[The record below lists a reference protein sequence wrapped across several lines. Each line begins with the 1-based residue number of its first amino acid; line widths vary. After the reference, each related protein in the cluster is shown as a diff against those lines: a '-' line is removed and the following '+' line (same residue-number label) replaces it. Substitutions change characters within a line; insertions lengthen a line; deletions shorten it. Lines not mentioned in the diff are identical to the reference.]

1 MLPILW
7 ARKTLA
13 VDDRL
18 VEQARKIAESQGKSL
33 NQVIR
38 EYLEELTSPSTAA
51 GEMEELRRL
60 SLEGQGRSGGWKFDR
75 QEIHERT

>member
-1 MLPILW
+1 MNL
-7 ARKTLA
+7 TLA
-13 VDDRL
+13 VDERL

-33 NQVIR
+33 NQIIR
-38 EYLEELTSPSTAA
+38 EYLEELASPATAT

-60 SLEGQGRSGGWKFDR
+60 SLEGQGRSRGWKFDR

>member
-1 MLPILW
+1 MNL
-7 ARKTLA
+7 TLA
-13 VDDRL
+13 VDERL
-18 VEQARKIAESQGKSL
+18 VEQARKVAESQGKSL

-38 EYLEELTSPSTAA
+38 EYLEELASPATAA

-60 SLEGQGRSGGWKFDR
+60 SLEGQGRSKGWKFDR

>member
-1 MLPILW
+1 MNL
-7 ARKTLA
+7 TLA

-38 EYLEELTSPSTAA
+38 EFLEELTSPTTAA

-60 SLEGQGRSGGWKFDR
+60 SLEGQGRSKGWKFNR
-75 QEIHERT
+75 QEIHERA

>member
-1 MLPILW
+1 MNL
-7 ARKTLA
+7 TLA

-38 EYLEELTSPSTAA
+38 DYLVELTSPSTAP

-60 SLEGQGRSGGWKFDR
+60 SLEGQGRSERWKFDR

>member
-1 MLPILW
+1 MNL
-7 ARKTLA
+7 TLA
-13 VDDRL
+13 VDERL

-38 EYLEELTSPSTAA
+38 EYLEELASPATVV

-60 SLEGQGRSGGWKFDR
+60 SLEGQGRSRGWKFDR

>member
-1 MLPILW
+1 MNL
-7 ARKTLA
+7 TLA
-13 VDDRL
+13 VDERL

-38 EYLEELTSPSTAA
+38 EFLEELTSPLTAA

-60 SLEGQGRSGGWKFDR
+60 SLEGQGRSKGWKFDR
-75 QEIHERT
+75 QEIHERA

>member
-1 MLPILW
+1 MNL
-7 ARKTLA
+7 TLA
-13 VDDRL
+13 VDERL

-38 EYLEELTSPSTAA
+38 EFLEELASPSTAA

-60 SLEGQGRSGGWKFDR
+60 SLEGQGRSQGWKFDR